1 MQTPSGSDADCAVWL
16 LINERPWDSDL
27 RPETTELRRTS
38 PSLRRSRYATEW
50 PMSARFAANATI
62 SARRSNAANSASAIP
77 WKRRCSSLTLP
88 GCFPEKQRSDIN
100 PVYLFSQSR
109 VSAGLAVV
117 NCCRDDA
124 ERASCNRP
132 GRSHHPAHAVAHH
145 RLSLRLGSR
154 CERSAYRPSGSP
166 LLPLS

>member
-88 GCFPEKQRSDIN
+88 GCFPEAEAQLKPRYSFFSGSRSTLL
-100 PVYLFSQSR
+100 PGTHSAMKMASYSGSQIILRESMR
-109 VSAGLAVV
+109 HCSQTRSTSCSVMSAQK
-117 NCCRDDA
+117 R
-124 ERASCNRP
+124 
-132 GRSHHPAHAVAHH
+132 
-145 RLSLRLGSR
+145 SLR
-154 CERSAYRPSGSP
+154 AQ
-166 LLPLS
+166 